1 MCLVSLVVVLIR
13 SDSAYIRLNEVG
25 EFSVAAYQFLRN
37 QYQSAKLPALE
48 AEHWREQVLSV
59 ILLIILTLGIVAAIP
74 SIALAAKEGLW
85 SIVVVDVL
93 ALSWVAVIW
102 RLPFL
107 KFQHRAFNFLL
118 FVYALGLWFLVKVGY
133 TGMIY
138 LLVFPVMS
146 ALLLNLRMALY
157 AVALSGISLFSV
169 ATFFDANLHIP
180 GMENY
185 PVWRLAVITVNF
197 TFIAAIL
204 AIACGVLLQRLDQ
217 SLEHQRV
224 ITRSLKDGQAS
235 LAHANQELRLIVMAV
250 ARLNEMVM
258 ILQRDPQQQGIAQYK
273 MVFVNDAFSHI
284 SGFSASEVIGKSPD
298 LLFDSLLARSDFEHL
313 KTALLRSTSTQ
324 FELTC
329 YSRTGCQFLL
339 EVDLVPFV
347 DERGSYTHWVAT
359 GRDISAR
366 KSAEEHIHRLA
377 YFDVLS
383 GLPNR
388 RLLMD
393 RLNSMFNVSRRT
405 HSVAAL
411 LFLDLD
417 HFKHVN
423 EAKGHQIGDAI
434 LRQVAN
440 RLGKGVREADTVGHL
455 GGDEFVV
462 LLANVGTELSQAA
475 HAALT
480 VAEKINYTLAQTMEV
495 EGLTYNLTCSIGIS
509 LLPRENQEASD
520 VLREAETALHKA
532 KNQGRNQIAFFEHS
546 MQTEIEHR
554 LLTERELM
562 QALAEGGLQ
571 AYVQAQ
577 VDKHEQTIG
586 GEILMRWQHP
596 SRGFIS
602 PAFFI
607 PVAEESGLILKLG
620 DWVLR
625 EACLALLKLAVC
637 NDSLPISVNVSPKQF
652 RQTDFV
658 EKVASL
664 LQETGA
670 PGERLIFE
678 VTEGLLI
685 ENWEDTVARM
695 KELNRLGIR
704 FSIDDFGT
712 GYSSLAYLR
721 KLPLYELKIDKSFV
735 QDMLV
740 EAGGRAIVQSILS
753 MAQHLG
759 LKVVAEGVE
768 TREQADFLIDHGCHA
783 MQGFYF
789 ARPIPL
795 DHWIILQ
802 EQVQT
807 QDVCLLNTG

>member
-1 MCLVSLVVVLIR
+1 M
-13 SDSAYIRLNEVG
+13 
-25 EFSVAAYQFLRN
+25 AAYQFIRN
-37 QYQSAKLPALE
+37 QYQSAKLPVLE

-59 ILLIILTLGIVAAIP
+59 ILLLVLVLGVIAAIP
-74 SIALAAKEGLW
+74 SIALAAQEGLW
-85 SIVVVDVL
+85 SIVVVDIL
-93 ALSWVAVIW
+93 ALTWVTIIW

-107 KFQHRAFNFLL
+107 HFQHRAFNFLL

-138 LLVFPVMS
+138 LLVFPVMT
-146 ALLLNLRMALY
+146 ALLLNLRLALF
-157 AVALSGISLFSV
+157 AVVISGLSLFFVALM
-169 ATFFDANLHIP
+169 FDARLQIP
-180 GMENY
+180 GMEHY
-185 PVWRLAVITVNF
+185 PVWRLAVIAVNF

-204 AIACGVLLQRLDQ
+204 SIACGVLLQRLDH

-235 LAHANQELRLIVMAV
+235 LAHANQELRLIVTAV

-258 ILQRDPQQQGIAQYK
+258 ILQRDPSQHGIQQYK
-273 MVFVNDAFSHI
+273 MIFVNDAFTHI
-284 SGFSASEVIGKSPD
+284 SGFSASEVIGKTPEV
-298 LLFDSLLARSDFEHL
+298 LFDSLLSRNDFDHL
-313 KTALLRSTSTQ
+313 KAALQLGNTSQ

-329 YSRTGCQFLL
+329 YSRTGCQFFL

-347 DERGSYTHWVAT
+347 DDRGCYTHWVAT

-393 RLNSMFNVSRRT
+393 RLNSLFNVSRRT

-411 LFLDLD
+411 LFLDMD

-423 EAKGHQIGDAI
+423 DAKGHQTGDAI
-434 LRQVAN
+434 LKQIAQ
-440 RLGKGVREADTVGHL
+440 RLSKGLRDADTVAHL
-455 GGDEFVV
+455 GGDEFVL
-462 LLANVGTELSQAA
+462 LLANVGTELSAAA
-475 HAALT
+475 HSALT
-480 VAEKINYTLAQTMEV
+480 VAEKVRYTLSQTMDV
-495 EGLTYNLTCSIGIS
+495 AGLDYNLTCSIGIS
-509 LLPRENQEASD
+509 LLPRERQEALD

-532 KNQGRNQIAFFEHS
+532 KNQGRNQIAFFENS
-546 MQTEIEHR
+546 MQTEIENR

-571 AYVQAQ
+571 AFVQSQ
-577 VDKHEQTIG
+577 VNKHALTIG
-586 GEILMRWQHP
+586 GEMLMRWQHP

-620 DWVLR
+620 DWMLK
-625 EACLALLKLAVC
+625 EACLALLKLAVI
-637 NDSLPISVNVSPKQF
+637 DESLPLSVNVSPKQF
-652 RQTDFV
+652 RQADFV
-658 EKVASL
+658 EKVKRHL
-664 LQETGA
+664 EETGA
-670 PGERLIFE
+670 PAERLIFE

-685 ENWEDTVARM
+685 DNWQDTVARM
-695 KELNRLGIR
+695 KELNQLGIR

-712 GYSSLAYLR
+712 GYSSLAYLK
-721 KLPLYELKIDKSFV
+721 KLPLYELKIDKSFI
-735 QDMLV
+735 QDMLS
-740 EAGGRAIVQSILS
+740 ETNGRAIVQSILS

-768 TREQADFLIDHGCHA
+768 TREQADFLIAHGCHA
-783 MQGFYF
+783 MQGFYY
-789 ARPIPL
+789 ARPTPL
-795 DHWIILQ
+795 DQWIILQ
-802 EQVQT
+802 EHTSQPE
-807 QDVCLLNTG
+807 DCLLKVS

>member
-1 MCLVSLVVVLIR
+1 M
-13 SDSAYIRLNEVG
+13 
-25 EFSVAAYQFLRN
+25 AAYQFIRN
-37 QYQSAKLPALE
+37 QYQSAKLPVLE

-59 ILLIILTLGIVAAIP
+59 ILLIILVLGVVAAIP

-85 SIVVVDVL
+85 SIVVVDLL
-93 ALSWVAVIW
+93 ALSWVAIIW

-138 LLVFPVMS
+138 LLVFPVMT
-146 ALLLNLRMALY
+146 ALLLNLRLALY
-157 AVALSGISLFSV
+157 AVVMAGLSLFTV
-169 ATFFDANLHIP
+169 ALLFESNLQIP
-180 GMENY
+180 GMEHY
-185 PVWRLAVITVNF
+185 PVWRLAVVAINF

-258 ILQRDPQQQGIAQYK
+258 ILQRDPHLQGIEQYK

-298 LLFDSLLARSDFEHL
+298 VLFDSLLSRSDFEHL
-313 KTALLRSTSTQ
+313 KTALQRSTTTQ

-329 YSRTGCQFLL
+329 YSRTGCQFFL

-393 RLNSMFNVSRRT
+393 RLNSLFNVSRRT

-423 EAKGHQIGDAI
+423 DAKGHQTGDAI
-434 LRQVAN
+434 LRQVAQ
-440 RLGKGVREADTVGHL
+440 RLCKGVREADTVGHL

-462 LLANVGTELSQAA
+462 LLANVGSELGHAA

-480 VAEKINYTLAQTMEV
+480 VAEKIKYTLAQTMEV

-509 LLPRENQEASD
+509 LLPRENQEAGD

-532 KNQGRNQIAFFEHS
+532 KNQGRNQIAFFENS

-562 QALAEGGLQ
+562 QALAEGSLQ
-571 AYVQAQ
+571 AYVQSQ
-577 VDKHEQTIG
+577 VNKHEQTIG
-586 GEILMRWQHP
+586 GEILLRWQHP
-596 SRGFIS
+596 LRGFIS

-620 DWVLR
+620 DWVMR
-625 EACLALLKLAVC
+625 EACLALLKLAAY

-652 RQTDFV
+652 RQADFV
-658 EKVASL
+658 EKVEAL

-685 ENWEDTVARM
+685 ENWQDTVARM
-695 KELNRLGIR
+695 KELNQLGIR

-735 QDMLV
+735 QDMMV
-740 EAGGRAIVQSILS
+740 EASGRAIVQSILS

-759 LKVVAEGVE
+759 LQVVAEGVE
-768 TREQADFLIDHGCHA
+768 TREQADFLIDHGCHS

-789 ARPIPL
+789 ARPMPL
-795 DHWIILQ
+795 DHWVILQ
-802 EQVQT
+802 EQGYS
-807 QDVCLLNTG
+807 DEVCLLNTG

>member
-1 MCLVSLVVVLIR
+1 
-13 SDSAYIRLNEVG
+13 
-25 EFSVAAYQFLRN
+25 
-37 QYQSAKLPALE
+37 
-48 AEHWREQVLSV
+48 
-59 ILLIILTLGIVAAIP
+59 
-74 SIALAAKEGLW
+74 
-85 SIVVVDVL
+85 
-93 ALSWVAVIW
+93 
-102 RLPFL
+102 
-107 KFQHRAFNFLL
+107 
-118 FVYALGLWFLVKVGY
+118 
-133 TGMIY
+133 
-138 LLVFPVMS
+138 
-146 ALLLNLRMALY
+146 
-157 AVALSGISLFSV
+157 
-169 ATFFDANLHIP
+169 
-180 GMENY
+180 
-185 PVWRLAVITVNF
+185 
-197 TFIAAIL
+197 
-204 AIACGVLLQRLDQ
+204 
-217 SLEHQRV
+217 
-224 ITRSLKDGQAS
+224 
-235 LAHANQELRLIVMAV
+235 
-250 ARLNEMVM
+250 
-258 ILQRDPQQQGIAQYK
+258 
-273 MVFVNDAFSHI
+273 
-284 SGFSASEVIGKSPD
+284 
-298 LLFDSLLARSDFEHL
+298 
-313 KTALLRSTSTQ
+313 
-324 FELTC
+324 
-329 YSRTGCQFLL
+329 
-339 EVDLVPFV
+339 
-347 DERGSYTHWVAT
+347 
-359 GRDISAR
+359 
-366 KSAEEHIHRLA
+366 
-377 YFDVLS
+377 
-383 GLPNR
+383 
-388 RLLMD
+388 
-393 RLNSMFNVSRRT
+393 
-405 HSVAAL
+405 
-411 LFLDLD
+411 
-417 HFKHVN
+417 
-423 EAKGHQIGDAI
+423 
-434 LRQVAN
+434 
-440 RLGKGVREADTVGHL
+440 
-455 GGDEFVV
+455 
-462 LLANVGTELSQAA
+462 
-475 HAALT
+475 
-480 VAEKINYTLAQTMEV
+480 
-495 EGLTYNLTCSIGIS
+495 
-509 LLPRENQEASD
+509 
-520 VLREAETALHKA
+520 
-532 KNQGRNQIAFFEHS
+532 